1 MADISIVKIKIRRG
15 NNADRIKVVLDSGEL
30 GYTVDTKR
38 LFVGDGNTFG
48 GISISTNF
56 LGVGPLSAGG
66 FGDALPLDTVFD
78 SNTKKLYALTGSNG
92 GDIDE
97 WYDIS
102 PRVDESTIRYDS
114 NYKLGVIPG
123 SINSLYMN
131 IDSLVGLGLE
141 NTLPGNPGGVINVK
155 YDGITIKLNPFNT
168 LYVDPNTIRIMDLT
182 QAAGSLDCQNL
193 KMENLPF
200 FEGLSATVD
209 DPANPAFQALPTK
222 SIYVVREPP
231 LIGFNYVCIK
241 Y

>member
-15 NNADRIKVVLDSGEL
+15 NNADRIKIILDSGEL
-30 GYTVDTKR
+30 GYTIDTKR

-56 LGVGPLSAGG
+56 LGTGPLSAGS
-66 FGDALPLDTVFD
+66 FGDALPLDTVYD
-78 SNTKKLYALTGSNG
+78 TDTKKLYALTGTNG
-92 GDIDE
+92 GDIDQ
-97 WYDIS
+97 WYDLS
-102 PRVDESTIRYDS
+102 PRVDESTIRYDT
-114 NYKLGVIPG
+114 NYKLGVVPG

-155 YDGITIKLNPFNT
+155 YDGTTIKLNAFNT
-168 LYVDPNTIRIMDLT
+168 LYVDPATIRVMDLT
-182 QAAGSLDCQNL
+182 NASGSLDCQNL
-193 KMENLPF
+193 RMENLPF

-209 DPANPAFQALPTK
+209 DPSNPSFQALPTK
-222 SIYVVREPP
+222 TIYVVREPAY
-231 LIGFNYVCIK
+231 IGFNYLCIK